1 MTATVPD
8 TTIPAAIEAAPHG
21 RARQPSPAGLLARFP
36 AVGLGLL
43 LLGGLLF
50 AALAVN
56 VRTNG
61 PLLAWD
67 LPIDQALHA
76 RATHDLWLNFD
87 LMRFSG
93 TLGRETAVGITI
105 LLGLIWLWKRHW
117 QALSMLLI
125 GVIGGN
131 IWFEVLSGFFG
142 RHRPV
147 WADPLD
153 PLPGPGFPSG
163 HSITSVLLY
172 GLILLL
178 LLPRLASWR
187 WRLLAALDALL
198 IALLVGFSRLYM
210 GAHYPTDVLAGYSFG
225 LAWGA
230 LVYTGIELI
239 QKRRATRHRTGEGAH
254 IDAPLSISG
263 NTSQP

>member
-1 MTATVPD
+1 MTTATAG
-8 TTIPAAIEAAPHG
+8 TPAPV
-21 RARQPSPAGLLARFP
+21 GLLGRFP
-36 AVGLGLL
+36 AIGLGLG

-50 AALAVN
+50 AALAVS

-76 RATHDLWLNFD
+76 RATHDFFVTFD
-87 LMRFSG
+87 LMRFNG
-93 TLGRETAVGITI
+93 FVGHELATAIVI
-105 LLGLIWLWKRHW
+105 LLALIWLWKRNW
-117 QALSMLLI
+117 SSLGMALI

-131 IWFEVLSGFFG
+131 IWFEVLSGFFQ

-163 HSITSVLLY
+163 HSMTAVLLF

-178 LLPRLASWR
+178 LLPRLS
-187 WRLLAALDALL
+187 
-198 IALLVGFSRLYM
+198 S
-210 GAHYPTDVLAGYSFG
+210 
-225 LAWGA
+225 
-230 LVYTGIELI
+230 
-239 QKRRATRHRTGEGAH
+239 
-254 IDAPLSISG
+254 
-263 NTSQP
+263 

>member
-1 MTATVPD
+1 MTAALPD
-8 TTIPAAIEAAPHG
+8 TTTPAAIEAV
-21 RARQPSPAGLLARFP
+21 RASQPAPAGLLARFP

-50 AALAVN
+50 GLLAVN
-56 VRTNG
+56 VRSNG

-67 LPIDQALHA
+67 LPIDTALHA
-76 RATHDLWLNFD
+76 RATHDIWLNFD

-93 TLGRETAVGITI
+93 TLGRETAVGLTVV
-105 LLGLIWLWKRHW
+105 LGLVWLWKRHW

-163 HSITSVLLY
+163 HSMTSMLLY

-178 LLPRLASWR
+178 LLPRLSSWR
-187 WRLLAALDALL
+187 WRLLAVLDALL
-198 IALLVGFSRLYM
+198 IMLLVGFSRLYM

-230 LVYTGIELI
+230 LVYTSIELL
-239 QKRRATRHRTGEGAH
+239 QRRRAAARRLGQSAHAGAPVHVVGEASH
-254 IDAPLSISG
+254 L
-263 NTSQP
+263 